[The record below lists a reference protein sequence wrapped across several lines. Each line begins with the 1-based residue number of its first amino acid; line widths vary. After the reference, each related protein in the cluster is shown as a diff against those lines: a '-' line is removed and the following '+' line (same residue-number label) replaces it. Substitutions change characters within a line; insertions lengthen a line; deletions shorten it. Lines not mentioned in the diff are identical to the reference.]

1 LPTPLHSSYSAG
13 AMTESWNGALNHQTV
28 AMLVL
33 TLAAAQAQ
41 RCTFPA
47 FSLPHPALLIPE
59 KQLP

>member
-1 LPTPLHSSYSAG
+1 MA
-13 AMTESWNGALNHQTV
+13 ESWNGALNHQTV

-41 RCTFPA
+41 RCTFAA
-47 FSLPHPALLIPE
+47 FSSPHPALLIPE